1 MMFAF
6 VFGLVSESCLKQE
19 PRDKIRFLVTKIWF
33 HELKLRC
40 LNPKLITALPI
51 ERQGIGLVDNVDPVL
66 ELLCF

>member
-19 PRDKIRFLVTKIWF
+19 PRDKILFLVTKIWL
-33 HELKLRC
+33 HKLKLRC

-51 ERQGIGLVDNVDPVL
+51 ERQGIGLVDNVDSDLP
-66 ELLCF
+66 CF

>member
-19 PRDKIRFLVTKIWF
+19 PRDKILFLVTKIWL
-33 HELKLRC
+33 HKLKLRC

-51 ERQGIGLVDNVDPVL
+51 ERQGIGLVDNVDSVV
-66 ELLCF
+66 ELPCF

>member
-19 PRDKIRFLVTKIWF
+19 PRDKVFFLVTKIWF

-40 LNPKLITALPI
+40 LKLITALPI
-51 ERQGIGLVDNVDPVL
+51 ERQGIGLVDNVDPVV
-66 ELLCF
+66 ELPCF